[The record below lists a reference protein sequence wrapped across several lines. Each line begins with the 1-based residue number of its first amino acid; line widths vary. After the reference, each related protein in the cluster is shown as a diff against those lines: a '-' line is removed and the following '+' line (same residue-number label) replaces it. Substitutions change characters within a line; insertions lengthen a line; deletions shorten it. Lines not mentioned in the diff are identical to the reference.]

1 MIMNESLTFFLAGS
15 LTQASVLSNTISYFI
30 MNKKIMERARESVA
44 ANFPAFANKNASL
57 EELSK
62 ELDLSVLDL
71 EKDDYLKLCLYESLR
86 IESPVAASTSI
97 CLTETQTIEGVTIK
111 AGDVMFINI
120 HQLHHNEDQWGKDHN
135 IYRPERF
142 GKD

>member
-30 MNKKIMERARESVA
+30 MNKKIMKRARDSVA
-44 ANFPAFANKNASL
+44 ANFPTFANKNASL

-71 EKDDYLKLCLYESLR
+71 EKDDYLKLCLYE
-86 IESPVAASTSI
+86 V
-97 CLTETQTIEGVTIK
+97 
-111 AGDVMFINI
+111 
-120 HQLHHNEDQWGKDHN
+120 
-135 IYRPERF
+135 
-142 GKD
+142 